1 MASPMNT
8 QNSPMAGVK
17 EGMDVYSGDNKI
29 GTVKDI
35 YFGDEGDSTDQSPA
49 ARATATAAGN
59 DPTRV
64 DTLATEFA
72 NAFDGY
78 DMNETVRN
86 RLMSHG
92 FIRIDTGLLGSDKFA
107 MTEYIAS
114 ASGDRV
120 ELSTSEDALIS
131 K

>member
-8 QNSPMAGVK
+8 QNSPLAGVK

-35 YFGDEGDSTDQSPA
+35 YFGEESDVADQSPA
-49 ARATATAAGN
+49 ARANATATGN

-64 DTLATEFA
+64 DTLVTEFA
-72 NAFDGY
+72 DAFNGY

-86 RLMSHG
+86 RLMQHG

-107 MTEYIAS
+107 MTEHVAS
-114 ASGDRV
+114 VSNDRV
-120 ELSTSEDALIS
+120 ELSASEDALIS

>member
-1 MASPMNT
+1 MASPQSMNK
-8 QNSPMAGVK
+8 SPLAGVK
-17 EGMDVYSGDNKI
+17 EGMDVYNGDNKI

-35 YFGDEGDSTDQSPA
+35 HFGEAGDVQAQSPA
-49 ARATATAAGN
+49 ARATATAAGD

-72 NAFDGY
+72 DAFNGY
-78 DMNETVRN
+78 DMNETIRN
-86 RLMSHG
+86 RLLQHG

-107 MTEYIAS
+107 MTEQVAS
-114 ASGDRV
+114 VSNDRV
-120 ELSTSEDALIS
+120 ELNTDEDGLIS